1 MIAYKDSKMNE
12 KIEKFLIENSQDGFV
27 SMLTCKECMKQFSLN
42 LPSVEKKAFEIG
54 ISPLRYKRNQTSIS
68 VENQFKLF
76 NAHVAIIGC
85 GGLGGH
91 IAENLARLGVGNLRL
106 FDFDVFE
113 EHNLNRQNFS
123 HFGVLGKEKA
133 LVVKEG
139 CERINPALHVKAFVQ
154 KFDVQKDF
162 GLIEDCDVII
172 DALDDPQIKLE
183 LSFTCKDKK
192 KDFIHGAIAGF
203 NTQHASCIS
212 LEHLYKNGSKGIE
225 TSVGNPAFTVSFAAS
240 LQSLECVKLILGL
253 KENLEGKIL
262 LCNLLENEF
271 ILLDN

>member
-1 MIAYKDSKMNE
+1 MEINIERFLQENSSDNFITISTCKKASSKYELSYHEVE
-12 KIEKFLIENSQDGFV
+12 KIALQNG
-27 SMLTCKECMKQFSLN
+27 LL
-42 LPSVEKKAFEIG
+42 
-54 ISPLRYKRNQTSIS
+54 PLRYKRNQTTIS
-68 VENQFKLF
+68 FENQLKLL

-91 IAENLARLGVGNLRL
+91 IAENLARIGVGKMTLYDL
-106 FDFDVFE
+106 DVFE

-123 HFGVLGKEKA
+123 NYDVIGKEKVY
-133 LVVKEG
+133 VVKKE
-139 CERINPALHVKAFVQ
+139 CERINPSLRINAHYKEFTVAQDFKEISNV
-154 KFDVQKDF
+154 DV
-162 GLIEDCDVII
+162 VI
-172 DALDDPQIKLE
+172 DALDNPALKLE
-183 LSFTCKDKK
+183 LAFTCKENNLP
-192 KDFIHGAIAGF
+192 FVHGAIAGF

>member
-1 MIAYKDSKMNE
+1 MEIKIERFLQENSSDNFITISTCKKASSKYELSYHEVE
-12 KIEKFLIENSQDGFV
+12 KIALQNG
-27 SMLTCKECMKQFSLN
+27 LL
-42 LPSVEKKAFEIG
+42 
-54 ISPLRYKRNQTSIS
+54 PLRYKRNQTTIS
-68 VENQFKLF
+68 FENQLKLL